1 MNDKRS
7 QFNVINDTVNNKRDH
22 NIVSDS
28 FARKPDGLLFKSESI
43 KRDSVAGN
51 VATVPA
57 VDTRVNF
64 CVCSVALMLFMSM
77 IQGRFPR
84 ERQDCRRYFC
94 EALSEHHSLLISS
107 MEQNTKVNS
116 S

>member
-1 MNDKRS
+1 M
-7 QFNVINDTVNNKRDH
+7 
-22 NIVSDS
+22 
-28 FARKPDGLLFKSESI
+28 
-43 KRDSVAGN
+43 AGN

-64 CVCSVALMLFMSM
+64 CSVTLMLFMSM
-77 IQGRFPR
+77 IQGRFPH

-107 MEQNTKVNS
+107 TE
-116 S
+116 